1 MDDNIIR
8 FPLKPT
14 SDWPIGETID
24 KLMAKGG
31 HDPEARHA
39 VIERMRAFYEKLL
52 LKPIVTPSLQLKMNI
67 TPDESVLLKK
77 GVQEMLEKVYAQIHD
92 MTNALMLE
100 RVSLEIYIHELENPG
115 K

>member
-1 MDDNIIR
+1 VKR
-8 FPLKPT
+8 
-14 SDWPIGETID
+14 G
-24 KLMAKGG
+24 
-31 HDPEARHA
+31 DPALR
-39 VIERMRAFYEKLL
+39 
-52 LKPIVTPSLQLKMNI
+52 N
-67 TPDESVLLKK
+67 